1 MALPVVAVAVSAG
14 GRRRMFACAL
24 SVVKM
29 AAKGKFSSDTQA
41 RIVEALEHG
50 ATYELASHYAGIT
63 YETFRTWL
71 ASKPA
76 FSDAVKAAEGKAAMT
91 WLKLIDSA
99 AVDNWQAAAWKL
111 ERRYPS
117 MYGRQVQEHQGA
129 VKIDVRYVNDWR
141 TGGDDGERNA

>member
-1 MALPVVAVAVSAG
+1 
-14 GRRRMFACAL
+14 
-24 SVVKM
+24 M
-29 AAKGKFSSDTQA
+29 AAKGKYTDETIQ
-41 RIVEALEHG
+41 RVVEAIEHG

-71 ASKPA
+71 KDKTA
-76 FSDAVKAAEGKAAMT
+76 FSDRVKAAEGVAAMK
-91 WLKLIDSA
+91 WLTLIDLA

-129 VKIDVRYVNDWR
+129 ISVQVRYTNDWR
-141 TGGDDGERNA
+141 GGGGDVES

>member
-1 MALPVVAVAVSAG
+1 
-14 GRRRMFACAL
+14 
-24 SVVKM
+24 M
-29 AAKGKFSSDTQA
+29 AAKGKYTDETIQ
-41 RIVEALEHG
+41 RVVEAIEHG

-71 ASKPA
+71 HDKAA
-76 FSDAVKAAEGKAAMT
+76 FSDRVKAAEGVAAMK
-91 WLKLIDSA
+91 WLTLIDLA

-141 TGGDDGERNA
+141 TGGDDGGSNA